1 MEKEMRNKF
10 KKFTQIVDA
19 FDWKKQYLNKA
30 EDLADYERRVKS
42 IEKMEQEEAQIRI
55 RCKM

>member
-1 MEKEMRNKF
+1 MRNIF
-10 KKFTQIVDA
+10 KKFEQIVES

-30 EDLADYERRVKS
+30 EDLADYERRMKS
-42 IEKMEQEEAQIRI
+42 LEKMEQQEAQIRI